1 MKKLILATLA
11 GFVASMVSGMIAYML
26 FYQDLMTEMIA
37 TYPESMNSESD
48 QNFLVG
54 MGVGLAQAIL
64 MTYSFDKMNFN
75 TLKSGVLNGTW
86 FSGGIWLVANMNNL
100 FLFKFY
106 DVSLMMSDTLISA
119 AFGLLA
125 GGAIGWTLDKLK

>member
-1 MKKLILATLA
+1 
-11 GFVASMVSGMIAYML
+11 
-26 FYQDLMTEMIA
+26 
-37 TYPESMNSESD
+37 
-48 QNFLVG
+48 
-54 MGVGLAQAIL
+54 
-64 MTYSFDKMNFN
+64 
-75 TLKSGVLNGTW
+75 
-86 FSGGIWLVANMNNL
+86 MNNL

>member
-1 MKKLILATLA
+1 MKKLILVCGLIFGLSAQ
-11 GFVASMVSGMIAYML
+11 SCVSKS

-54 MGVGLAQAIL
+54 MGTGLAQAIL

-75 TLKSGVLNGTW
+75 TLKSGALNGIW

>member
-1 MKKLILATLA
+1 
-11 GFVASMVSGMIAYML
+11 MVSGMIAYML

-37 TYPESMNSESD
+37 TYLESMNSESD